1 MKLSVLLAEGDRPVR
16 RPSVSADFSLE
27 SGRQEPFGSNSVYQ
41 IVVVKKLVVGSR
53 QSVLLNSVRLSFGQT
68 ILLRGT
74 GNS

>member
-1 MKLSVLLAEGDRPVR
+1 MPWVKLSVLLAEGDRPVR

-53 QSVLLNSVRLSFGQT
+53 QSVL
-68 ILLRGT
+68 RGVQA
-74 GNS
+74 